1 MIFAGS
7 QSNQIFINVFFL
19 GLPIG
24 TKWKSTKKKKKKEK
38 KKKKKKRGEKKE
50 LTNLFYVDV

>member
-24 TKWKSTKKKKKKEK
+24 TKWKSTKKKKKKSEKEKEK
-38 KKKKKKRGEKKE
+38 KKRRKKR
-50 LTNLFYVDV
+50 TN

>member
-24 TKWKSTKKKKKKEK
+24 TKWKSTKKKKKK
-38 KKKKKKRGEKKE
+38 RGEKKE